1 MKEII
6 VIEGKEP
13 KEVIRKL
20 IKASS
25 IKMYE
30 ELEKEDRICIY
41 GEELKRIKVPET
53 WEDLEK
59 LVIDNCNNY
68 TISIDKIKQ
77 RYSIECKGFIF
88 YNFGLVEFSIATK
101 TIDGDFVK
109 FNRCF
114 ATDMQP
120 AQMWNIIKSLIGEDK

>member
-1 MKEII
+1 MKDRI
-6 VIEGKEP
+6 VIE
-13 KEVIRKL
+13 KEVLERL
-20 IKASS
+20 IKALPVQWFDNKEKGKLV
-25 IKMYE
+25 IFGKEYQT
-30 ELEKEDRICIY
+30 EKEPI
-41 GEELKRIKVPET
+41 T

-68 TISIDKIKQ
+68 TISINNNKKK
-77 RYSIECKGFIF
+77 YSIEYKGLVF
-88 YNFGLVEFSIATK
+88 YNFGVVEFSIATK

-120 AQMWNIIKSLIGEDK
+120 AQMWAIIKNL